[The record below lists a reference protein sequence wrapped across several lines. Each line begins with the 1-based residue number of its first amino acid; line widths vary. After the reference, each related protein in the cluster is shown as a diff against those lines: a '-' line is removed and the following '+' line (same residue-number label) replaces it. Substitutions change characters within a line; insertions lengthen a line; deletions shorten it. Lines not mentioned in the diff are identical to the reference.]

1 MDEMPTLPG
10 VLTVVQARMNASR
23 LPGKP
28 LLPLGQA
35 TVLEQTL
42 KRVTA
47 AGLGGLTVVVAP
59 AGDEDKA
66 LRRACLDLDVPCV
79 EGSEADVLGRILAAA
94 HQYEARLVVRCQ
106 ASHPLLDPKMLWAS
120 AQYAHDS
127 GMDLVTV
134 GRLPHG
140 VACEAMPTRTL
151 ERVAELT
158 DEPFFREQV
167 TAYTSLRPD
176 LFERAHLPPPP
187 RLCRPEI
194 RLALETEDDYWY
206 LKRLYDEVAP
216 DANGLLQL
224 DDVIATIDANPDL
237 CRHNAAGYAVV
248 RKAA

>member
-1 MDEMPTLPG
+1 MDEMSNLPG
-10 VLTVVQARMNASR
+10 VVTVVQARMNASR

-28 LLPLGQA
+28 LLPLGQT

-42 KRVTA
+42 RRVQA
-47 AGLGGLTVVVAP
+47 ANLNGPIVVALP
-59 AGDEDKA
+59 HGDENNA
-66 LRRACLDLDVPCV
+66 LRHACLDLDVPYV
-79 EGSEADVLGRILAAA
+79 EGSETDVLARILEAAYE
-94 HQYEARLVVRCQ
+94 YEARLVVRCQ
-106 ASHPLLDPKMLWAS
+106 ASHPLTDSKMLWAS

-134 GRLPHG
+134 ARLPHG
-140 VACEAMPTRTL
+140 VACEALPVRTL

-167 TAYTSLRPD
+167 TAYTCLRPD

-187 RLCRPEI
+187 RLSRPEI
-194 RLALETEDDYWY
+194 RLALETEEDYWF

-216 DANGLLQL
+216 DAEGLLAL
-224 DDVIATIDANPDL
+224 DDVIAHIDANPEL
-237 CRHNAAGYAVV
+237 RRHNAGGYAVV